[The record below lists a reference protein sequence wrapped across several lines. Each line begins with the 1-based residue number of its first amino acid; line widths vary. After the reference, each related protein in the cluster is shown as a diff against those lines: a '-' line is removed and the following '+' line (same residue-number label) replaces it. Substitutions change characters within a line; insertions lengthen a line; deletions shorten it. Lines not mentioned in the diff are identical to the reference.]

1 MENITSKLKADNV
14 EYAKPTFRKGDPKEL
29 FIAINELAYH
39 ITTDSRNM
47 IDACYWVEW
56 ILEFERI
63 CIAKKDKCR
72 IERRNFA
79 PVAANQQ
86 MDVIWIIWEVFMNE
100 AKKKMDGTKK
110 IILALCNLFCIH
122 FTLGC
127 KRKRKFLIYFAIEL
141 LTEHV
146 EMKTPIFTD
155 QKIIETIKNK
165 INIIYKQVKKNEQ
178 APKTGYLFNNS
189 FNAGNLEKTISKLE
203 KMQSINHILHRK

>member
-1 MENITSKLKADNV
+1 M
-14 EYAKPTFRKGDPKEL
+14 
-29 FIAINELAYH
+29 
-39 ITTDSRNM
+39 
-47 IDACYWVEW
+47 
-56 ILEFERI
+56 
-63 CIAKKDKCR
+63 
-72 IERRNFA
+72 
-79 PVAANQQ
+79 Q
-86 MDVIWIIWEVFMNE
+86 MDVIWIIWEVFLNE
-100 AKKKMDGTKK
+100 ANKKIDGTKK
-110 IILALCNLFCIH
+110 IILALLNLFCIH